1 MGIVGILMFALNFLH
16 LFAWPLLAL
25 GYPLFASIRAIER
38 DSNWE
43 TKKLVTYWISFS
55 LLSLFDHSFVNLLQW
70 IKFWRHIKLMII
82 CLLVIPYFNGAFYV
96 YNHLVRPY
104 LLLNP
109 QVIVDEF
116 RKWMVLLC
124 KRDQFLAEAERYIK
138 GNGPKA
144 LEKLIDKEFET
155 QKPNVD
161 VEEIKAIATATEK
174 KEVEWSYSKEP
185 DILEID
191 NKAVEVTEKKEVPAA
206 NQLTTESEKTLNMHL
221 QEKKHKA
228 TYEALKG
235 KNQSNIINFGS
246 VLPVLAS
253 TIKTTY
259 QPMENPQKIES
270 TNGLR
275 GSTTTNHDEKGQG
288 QPKSVLS
295 STAKESDQPTKQI
308 FVPERSLDP
317 TDNRT
322 STTME
327 IEGPD
332 VAVAAPRELPDIHV
346 FKEVQKEWTG
356 AICQVTTESEKP
368 LNIHLQEKKHK
379 ATYEA
384 LKGKNQP
391 NIVNFGSFLTVLAST
406 TETTDQP
413 IQKPQKIESTNGL
426 RGSTTTNHDE
436 KGRGQPKS
444 VLSSTAEESN
454 QPTKQIF
461 VPERS
466 LDPTDNRTST
476 TMEIEGPDVAVAAP
490 RELPD
495 IHVFKEVQ
503 KEWTCAICQVTT
515 SSKITL
521 NMHRKGK
528 KHKATIEALKAKNQP
543 NFGLKQ
549 KIILT
554 DKEKTLG
561 QQKNAKKEAIRVKNS
576 TFKCYIC
583 NVNCTGKIDLASHLR
598 GKKHLEQV
606 QVFNGK
612 ILGEL

>member
-1 MGIVGILMFALNFLH
+1 MGLVGILMFALNFLH
-16 LFAWPLLAL
+16 LLAWPLLAL

-174 KEVEWSYSKEP
+174 KEVEWSNEYNDPSLREELFPAIIDGSYSKEP

-206 NQLTTESEKTLNMHL
+206 NQLTTESEKTLNIHL

-228 TYEALKG
+228 TYEALKA

-270 TNGLR
+270 TNGFR

-295 STAKESDQPTKQI
+295 STAK
-308 FVPERSLDP
+308 
-317 TDNRT
+317 
-322 STTME
+322 
-327 IEGPD
+327 
-332 VAVAAPRELPDIHV
+332 
-346 FKEVQKEWTG
+346 
-356 AICQVTTESEKP
+356 
-368 LNIHLQEKKHK
+368 
-379 ATYEA
+379 
-384 LKGKNQP
+384 
-391 NIVNFGSFLTVLAST
+391 
-406 TETTDQP
+406 
-413 IQKPQKIESTNGL
+413 
-426 RGSTTTNHDE
+426 
-436 KGRGQPKS
+436 
-444 VLSSTAEESN
+444 ESN

-515 SSKITL
+515 TSKITL

-528 KHKATIEALKAKNQP
+528 KHKATIEALKAKKQT

-554 DKEKTLG
+554 DKEKTQG
-561 QQKNAKKEAIRVKNS
+561 QQKNAKKEAIFVKNS

-583 NVNCTGKIDLASHLR
+583 NVNCTGKVDLDSHLR

-606 QVFNGK
+606 QVLMGK
-612 ILGEL
+612 IG

>member
-174 KEVEWSYSKEP
+174 KEVEWSNEYNDPSLREELFPAIIDGSYSKEP

-206 NQLTTESEKTLNMHL
+206 N
-221 QEKKHKA
+221 
-228 TYEALKG
+228 
-235 KNQSNIINFGS
+235 
-246 VLPVLAS
+246 
-253 TIKTTY
+253 
-259 QPMENPQKIES
+259 
-270 TNGLR
+270 
-275 GSTTTNHDEKGQG
+275 
-288 QPKSVLS
+288 
-295 STAKESDQPTKQI
+295 QI